1 MPWTEMLKSIDTVK
15 FAEDFVGENFLRKVK
30 KKRKRDSELSRQ
42 QKKRNLRERNKRLF
56 GG

>member
-1 MPWTEMLKSIDTVK
+1 MLKSIDTVK

-42 QKKRNLRERNKRLF
+42 QKKEKLKRTKQTTIR
-56 GG
+56 